1 MAGEISTK
9 LKVEGLTEFKNN
21 INAAKQTI
29 KGIDAELGLAE
40 AQFKAT
46 GDSQTYLRTKAALLS
61 SKMTAQKTVIENLQK
76 QYDAMN
82 GKAGVSQSQMNRL
95 RTAITNAKTKLVQME
110 TAAKE
115 AGTGVET
122 LGTQSDTTKSKLS
135 HLATGVDFANIASG
149 AKELA
154 GMLER
159 AAQQAVKVVTAVGR
173 MAGDAAD
180 TADNLITQANATGLT
195 TDQLQQYAYAARF
208 VDTEVDTITK
218 ALAKMTGGLS
228 ATGEDTKTTADAFA
242 KLGISTRDA
251 SGAIRPTTDLFWEA
265 IEALGEMENTAEA
278 DSIAQD
284 LFGKSFQDLNPLIR
298 AGADQWK
305 KYCQEAK
312 DLGLVLS
319 DDQIGTLGSLDDALE
334 RMDATMDAAK
344 LKAMTALAPALEQV
358 ANLLTS
364 FMNSPEGQDVLQ
376 KLAESAANLVT
387 GIGEKLPSVLEN
399 ITSIATQFS
408 DAIANVDINSVVTG
422 IEAFFALWTGAK
434 VTTVIA
440 NIGKVGSSLAGLF
453 GGGGGGGGGVPTTTG
468 GGGLPTVTGGNSIK
482 AMLGGFGSK
491 IFSGLSATSS
501 LAAPLAVIFTAFA
514 LDKKNQA
521 DFQKKID
528 ERQKRVDDAVEKG
541 LSATDMMLVKM
552 FNDMNKVMGEAG
564 LGRGPEADS
573 YIVSK
578 VREMGYLQLGKLL
591 GTDDAMK
598 IWKNFNSTDENDLM
612 DQQEMS
618 AMADKIMEA
627 LARTVENAASSGEKV
642 PEGMAAGIEAKQQT
656 AIDAAQSLANSV
668 SETINNAL
676 DIHSPSRVMAR
687 AGQMVGAGM
696 ARGIDQAVGSVQ
708 RSAAR
713 MSIAAS
719 GGSVGTSRT
728 YNSSTNFSVG
738 TMQIRNDMDAQALA
752 SEIAAANRRAM
763 RAYGA

>member
-61 SKMTAQKTVIENLQK
+61 SKMAAQKTVIENLQK

-195 TDQLQQYAYAARF
+195 TEQLQQYAYAARF

-218 ALAKMTGGLS
+218 AIAKMTGGLS
-228 ATGEDTKTTADAFA
+228 ATGEDTKTTAAAFA

-278 DSIAQD
+278 DTIAQD

-298 AGADQWK
+298 AGADQWE

-440 NIGKVGSSLAGLF
+440 NIGKVGSSLAGLL
-453 GGGGGGGGGVPTTTG
+453 GGGGGGAPSVTG
-468 GGGLPTVTGGNSIK
+468 GGGGAPTVTGGGGVLKNSLK
-482 AMLGGFGSK
+482 ALGGK
-491 IFSGLSATSS
+491 ALSGLSAGSS
-501 LAAPLAVIFTAFA
+501 LLIPLAVIGGTIA

-528 ERQKRVDDAVEKG
+528 DRQKRVDDAVEKG

-552 FNDMNKVMGEAG
+552 FNDMNAVMSEAG

-668 SETINNAL
+668 SNTINNAL